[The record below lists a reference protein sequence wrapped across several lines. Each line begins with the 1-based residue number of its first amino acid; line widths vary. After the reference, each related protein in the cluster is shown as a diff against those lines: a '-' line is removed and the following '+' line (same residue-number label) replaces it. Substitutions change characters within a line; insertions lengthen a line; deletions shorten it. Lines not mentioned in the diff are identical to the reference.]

1 MQPDYM
7 KHFQK
12 QIWLHHIKTMTL
24 LLFQNNL
31 VIFVF
36 VFQNIFRMPS
46 KGKYVAGRQVSRWD
60 AESDIVDIQYRHF
73 DKTTSS
79 GLADF
84 FSGKKGNALKV
95 LLLVV
100 FFFTGLII
108 GYIIRRNIHE
118 KYIAPK
124 PDPSPV
130 SVPSIYQVNCSLIF
144 TLIFF

>member
-1 MQPDYM
+1 MQSDDM

-12 QIWLHHIKTMTL
+12 QLWLHHIETITVTIS
-24 LLFQNNL
+24 NNL
-31 VIFVF
+31 VFYF

-73 DKTTSS
+73 DKTASS

-84 FSGKKGNALKV
+84 FSGKKGIALKV

-100 FFFTGLII
+100 FFCTGLII

-124 PDPSPV
+124 PDPSPGP
-130 SVPSIYQVNCSLIF
+130 VPSIYQVN
-144 TLIFF
+144 

>member
-1 MQPDYM
+1 MAAAHQNHDT
-7 KHFQK
+7 FT
-12 QIWLHHIKTMTL
+12 IS
-24 LLFQNNL
+24 NNL
-31 VIFVF
+31 VTFV

-73 DKTTSS
+73 DKTASS

-130 SVPSIYQVNCSLIF
+130 PVSPIYQVNNTVVQLNFDILNADISN
-144 TLIFF
+144 TMHMSK